1 MNKNR
6 SIWSGDFILVLL
18 AGLAISICMRMLD
31 SLLASYASDTWASK
45 TLGGQLTSFFNIGSI
60 TMAFFAGRLI
70 AARGKRNMLMTA
82 AALFVIPTVTLGLVT
97 VPAIALL
104 CRLAQGLLT
113 GIITVSSSSIVSEVT
128 PRDRMNE
135 GMGMYNL
142 GATLSFAFGPML
154 GLSIVDA
161 GGYRSMFIACAVCA
175 AAAALSA
182 SFIRYEKRMREAGAR
197 AEAADGWTEAEE
209 AADAWTDVPKTADS
223 GSREYRGIW
232 KMIEKKALPAAFNH
246 TVFFGSYAVILV
258 FLTIYSQEVL
268 RYSSS
273 QIGFFYTVAAAVMLI
288 VRFTTAKVGDKYGP
302 LYLIVPGHSCMI
314 LALLV
319 LVFLAGRSYIAFLA
333 AGGLYGLGESITA
346 PALNACAVLDSPKSR
361 SSNANA
367 TFFFMMDFGVLFAS
381 AVFGALIDASASAE
395 RGYHAAMLISAGICA
410 LSLVMS
416 VLFFNRR
423 ALQRRRG

>member
-1 MNKNR
+1 MSEKR
-6 SIWSGDFILVLL
+6 SIWSKDFILVLL
-18 AGLAISICMRMLD
+18 AGLGISICMRMLD

-45 TLGGQLTSFFNIGSI
+45 TLGGQLASFFNIGSI

-82 AALFVIPTVTLGLVT
+82 AGLFVIPTVLLGLVQ
-97 VPAIALL
+97 VPAVALV

-113 GIITVSSSSIVSEVT
+113 GIITVSSSSIVSDVT

-142 GATLSFAFGPML
+142 GATLSFAFGPLL

-161 GGYRSMFIACAVCA
+161 GGYTAMFGACAACA

-182 SFIRYEKRMREAGAR
+182 SCIRYEKRMPA
-197 AEAADGWTEAEE
+197 AADRQAAEE
-209 AADAWTDVPKTADS
+209 AGQAEPAPA
-223 GSREYRGIW
+223 GEYRGIW

-268 RYSSS
+268 GYSSS
-273 QIGFFYTVAAAVMLI
+273 QIGFFYTVAAAVMLV

-302 LYLIVPGHSCMI
+302 LYLIVPGHICII
-314 LALLV
+314 LALIV
-319 LVFLAGRSYIAFLA
+319 LVFFAGKSYIAFLA

-346 PALNACAVLDSPKSR
+346 PALNACAVLDSPKNR

-395 RGYHAAMLISAGICA
+395 KGYHAAMLISAVICG
-410 LSLVMS
+410 LSLMMS
-416 VLFFNRR
+416 VLFFNKK
-423 ALQRRRG
+423 ALQRRRS